1 MCPTAYG
8 IFVASGPAMY
18 AQNLQVIALII
29 MVEFHTRPDNSS
41 VTDFD
46 SYEPVWYFDEV
57 ASFPEPKWKMA
68 RCLGEAYDIGQAMCY
83 FILPESGIPIAISTV
98 QQISEDLKATLE
110 VQEELK
116 HLDKKILKKIGETT
130 SSDSDI
136 PDYFHQEGDED
147 NNPETP
153 QFDPSEE
160 PMPEADDYDHEAFDK

>member
-1 MCPTAYG
+1 MYPTAYG

-83 FILPESGIPIAISTV
+83 FILSESGIPIAISTV
-98 QQISEDLKATLE
+98 QQRKLVKPHLVTVISQIIFTERVMKTTT
-110 VQEELK
+110 LK
-116 HLDKKILKKIGETT
+116 HPNSTLLKSLCQKRMIMITRHLT
-130 SSDSDI
+130 SKLE
-136 PDYFHQEGDED
+136 Q
-147 NNPETP
+147 
-153 QFDPSEE
+153 
-160 PMPEADDYDHEAFDK
+160 K